1 VFERV
6 GDDWVGHLLFADTV
20 FSRSEIGVEVTLA
33 ELHEELDFSAAA
45 AAAGEEVAAS
55 VKR

>member
-1 VFERV
+1 
-6 GDDWVGHLLFADTV
+6 VGHLLFADTV

-45 AAAGEEVAAS
+45 AAGEEVAAS